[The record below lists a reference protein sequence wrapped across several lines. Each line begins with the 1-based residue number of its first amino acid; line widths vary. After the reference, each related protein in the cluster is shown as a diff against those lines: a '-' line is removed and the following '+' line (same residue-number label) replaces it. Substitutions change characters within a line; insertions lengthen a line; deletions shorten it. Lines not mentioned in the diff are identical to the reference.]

1 MVFDFIKDIPEL
13 SRLYR
18 SCCDAEMLL
27 EASPSLSATASRTAM
42 ESIVRL
48 VYCSVVG
55 KPMMSMTTFE
65 MATDPRFENYIDDS
79 TILDAVHIVRKIGNV
94 AVHDGTTTKEEAL
107 SSLEQLH
114 YLVGEVCIQMGAIE
128 DYPMFA
134 LDSRRDEFAAAGK
147 SDGDLRAEP
156 DHEAQKTATGVRS
169 DSTMAEAEEAEED
182 IAAAQAVFGPRLR
195 VARFST
201 SQRRDEGEN
210 KRLFLNAS
218 LREAGWPISVQANL
232 SLPECACIDFAL
244 DDGTAVDYLLTGR
257 DNRPLAVVDYGVS
270 KDNPVEGRL
279 RVMAAV
285 DSLEKK
291 YGYRPV
297 AYYTT
302 GYHIFCIDPLGY
314 PPRRVFGFH
323 SMSELEL
330 LKQRALSRK
339 SIDEPQ
345 ISDEITNREYQKKAI
360 KAVCH
365 AFASGRRRSLLVMA
379 TGTGKTRVSIS
390 LADVLLEA
398 GWVKNI
404 LFLADRTS
412 LVRQAH
418 KSFNKLLPNVTT
430 SIFTGGEAKRDK
442 NARIIFSTYQT
453 MIKLVDGDS
462 REFGI
467 GRFDLIIVDEA
478 HRSVFKKYGSLF
490 KYFDA
495 LMVGLTA
502 TPRCEENKST
512 YDVFDLPHGKPDYA
526 YELEEAI
533 QDGYLVGFSV
543 LDRTTELLKRGM
555 RYDDLTNEEKEALE
569 DALLS
574 QIDDGDEIR
583 PQDIQTASDRVINV
597 GTINAMLSDLMEN
610 GLKIDAGDK
619 LGKTIIFAG
628 SHKEAE
634 VIVEQFQSLYKD
646 KGADF
651 CKLIDS
657 KVENN
662 QTLIDRFGERDSL
675 PQIAVSVDMLDT
687 GIDVPDALNLVFFK
701 RVRSKIKFLQ
711 MIGRGTRLSED
722 IFGPGL
728 DKKGFLIF
736 DYFDNFRYFSV
747 NDTWS
752 TTKDSPDGL
761 KSTYQ
766 TSQTVALNLK
776 RLLILKQLQEVA
788 PVDEF
793 DKRYRDEL
801 KGMFVTETRDLNND
815 AIEVARSLAFV
826 NKYRVDASWDALTDE
841 KVEEIKEK
849 ILPLFPGEAAPARV
863 KSFDML
869 ILAIEQEY
877 KKRFDEGK
885 DVRRIRN
892 GFHNV
897 CDEIDRRMEELQKLK
912 SIPAVASK
920 ESLIASMRDAD
931 YLMDDFSLER
941 AEFVRKELRDLMVY
955 LTDRSRYY
963 IIDLPDTLIKDA
975 AAVDGLVKERNY
987 EDKAVDYIENGG
999 DPSLA
1004 KLRMLEELSEDE
1016 KRELHEVFESKLGSH
1031 ADFATWS
1038 KGVPLLPFLRKQV
1051 GIADESIQMK
1061 FGSFM
1066 NDAVLDPR
1074 QLEYMRQIVL
1084 YAKENGDV
1092 TFTALTMV
1100 SPFDDVD
1107 IFGLFGQEKIVY
1119 LKQLVS
1125 GLHNPVVEVS

>member
-18 SCCDAEMLL
+18 SCCEAEMLV

-48 VYCSVVG
+48 VYYSVVG

-65 MATDPRFENYIDDS
+65 MATDPRFENYVDDS
-79 TILDAVHIVRKIGNV
+79 TILDAIHIVRKIGNV

-114 YLVGEVCIQMGAIE
+114 YLVGEVCIQMGAIA
-128 DYPMFA
+128 DYPVFV
-134 LDSRRDEFAAAGK
+134 LNSERDESVAAK
-147 SDGDLRAEP
+147 TSDGDLRAEP
-156 DHEAQKTATGVRS
+156 DHEAQKTATGVQS
-169 DSTMAEAEEAEED
+169 DSTTAEAEDSEED
-182 IAAAQAVFGPRLR
+182 VAAAQAVFGPRLR

-201 SQRRDEGEN
+201 VHRRDEEEN

-244 DDGTAVDYLLTGR
+244 DDGTVVDYLLTGR

-279 RVMAAV
+279 RVLAAV
-285 DSLEKK
+285 DRLEKK

-339 SIDEPQ
+339 SIDDPQ
-345 ISDEITNREYQKKAI
+345 ISDEITNRDYQKKAI
-360 KAVCH
+360 KAVCS
-365 AFASGRRRSLLVMA
+365 AFADGRRRSLLVMA

-390 LADVLLEA
+390 LADVLLDA
-398 GWVKNI
+398 GWIKNI

-418 KSFNKLLPNVTT
+418 KSFNKLLPSVTT

-533 QDGYLVGFSV
+533 RDGYLVGFSV
-543 LDRTTELLKRGM
+543 LDRTTELLKRGI
-555 RYDDLTNEEKEALE
+555 RYDDLTDEEKEALE
-569 DALLS
+569 DTLLS

-619 LGKTIIFAG
+619 PGKTIIFAG

-662 QTLIDRFGERDSL
+662 QTLIDRFGERDGF

-722 IFGPGL
+722 IFGPGF
-728 DKKGFLIF
+728 DKKGFLVF

-776 RLLILKQLQEVA
+776 RLLILKQLQEVP

-793 DKRYRDEL
+793 DKRYRGEL
-801 KGMFVTETRDLNND
+801 KDMFVAETRDLNND
-815 AIEVARSLAFV
+815 AIEVARNLAFV

-841 KVEEIKEK
+841 KVEEIKERV
-849 ILPLFPGEAAPARV
+849 LPLFPGEAVPARV

-1066 NDAVLDPR
+1066 NDAVLSLR
-1074 QLEYMRQIVL
+1074 QLEYMGQIVL

-1092 TFTALTMV
+1092 TFTALTTV

-1107 IFGLFGQEKIVY
+1107 ILELFGSDKLMY
-1119 LKQLVS
+1119 LKQLVN
-1125 GLHNPVVEVS
+1125 GLHNPVVEAS